1 MFFKLLSCIMIP
13 SPHSHMGMY
22 IYIAVST
29 KEWSVVTTRDTL
41 SPFSTSLMKTAYI
54 YDTELTENLGVKGR
68 SCKV

>member
-1 MFFKLLSCIMIP
+1 
-13 SPHSHMGMY
+13 MGMY